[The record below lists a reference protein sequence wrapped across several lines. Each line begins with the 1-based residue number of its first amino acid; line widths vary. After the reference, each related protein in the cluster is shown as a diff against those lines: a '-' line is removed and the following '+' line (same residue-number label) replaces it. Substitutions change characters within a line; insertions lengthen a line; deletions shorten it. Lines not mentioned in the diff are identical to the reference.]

1 MSMNCDLLLCC
12 IATLC
17 FYSANAI
24 CDMTEDKIQ
33 VSEFDVMPG
42 GEKISYKKDWE
53 DMKFSCNFTYQAQGG
68 TKESWLM
75 GLSVNADNTKFSCSV
90 ERPGSSSY
98 LFFQSF
104 RMEVYGARAV
114 EAEVK
119 GPDQSLLKPEE
130 YIMDE
135 SSSSVSHV
143 EGKFHSMLGRVEL
156 CAVKPKQEL

>member
-1 MSMNCDLLLCC
+1 MSMNWDLLLCC

-33 VSEFDVMPG
+33 VSEFDVIPG
-42 GEKISYKKDWE
+42 GQKLGHEKHWDGIN
-53 DMKFSCNFTYQAQGG
+53 FSCNFTYQAQGG

-75 GLSVNADNTKFSCSV
+75 GLSMNADNTKFSCSV

-104 RMEVYGARAV
+104 RMMVGGVQAV
-114 EAEVK
+114 GAEVK
-119 GPDQSLLKPEE
+119 GSDHSPLNPEE
-130 YIMDE
+130 YVMVE
-135 SSSSVSHV
+135 SSSSVSQV
-143 EGKFHSMLGRVEL
+143 DGKFKSMLGRVEL